1 MPKETLEVRA
11 PGTVLPN
18 AIRPHLNT
26 LKQIVMFLRSYLIC
40 QVKLYLKGD
49 KDFCSIASDNKYA
62 SIGTINV
69 PPNDAGSVTVPIIPK
84 IVGEVNVEVMAIG
97 TIPGISAPGGM
108 DAVRK
113 RLLVVVSLFG
123 FLCL

>member
-1 MPKETLEVRA
+1 
-11 PGTVLPN
+11 
-18 AIRPHLNT
+18 
-26 LKQIVMFLRSYLIC
+26 MFRFYLIC

-62 SIGTINV
+62 FIGVINV

-84 IVGEVNVEVMAIG
+84 IVGEVDVEVMAIG
-97 TIPGISAPGGM
+97 TIPGMPGATGGI

-113 RLLVVVSLFG
+113 RLLVVVSLL
-123 FLCL
+123 LCLFLGF